1 MHSNYKAI
9 FGAALVVGALVVF
22 LGAVAPSEAANGSLP
37 DAVVRGLDA
46 LRLYGPEAAM
56 TAWMRDSPIAGSQA
70 VLEQT
75 TALKGAVAPYGN
87 GLGYQLIHTKTLT
100 PRTGLYYLS
109 LEFERGPV
117 FCRLLAYQSKSASV
131 VVGIAFDTDP
141 TKLLPQELLSQQE

>member
-22 LGAVAPSEAANGSLP
+22 LGTVAPSEAANGNLP

-56 TAWMRDSPIAGSQA
+56 TAWMRDSPIAGGQA
-70 VLEQT
+70 VVDQT
-75 TALKGAVAPYGN
+75 RLLKEAIAPYGN
-87 GLGYQLIHTKTLT
+87 GLGYQLIHKKTLT
-100 PRTGLYYLS
+100 SRTGLYYFS
-109 LEFERGPV
+109 LEFESGPV
-117 FCRLLAYQSKSASV
+117 FCRLLAYQGRAASM